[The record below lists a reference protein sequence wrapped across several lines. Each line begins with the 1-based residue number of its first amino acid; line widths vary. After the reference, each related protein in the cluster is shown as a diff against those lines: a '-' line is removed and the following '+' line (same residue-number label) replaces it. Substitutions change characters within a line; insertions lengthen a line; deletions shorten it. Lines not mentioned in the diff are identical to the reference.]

1 MTQSTEIAAPQA
13 SPLATLLADPERL
26 AAVPVETMERLLAMQ
41 ERYDAEQARR
51 EYFEAFARVQGRMR
65 PVPKKGWNPQTRS
78 KYPRLEDVKEMLD
91 PLLADEGFAQ
101 SVAMVPGAGEGLMRF
116 ELLIRHRAG
125 HSERHYLDAPGDD
138 RGMKGSPTKTA
149 LHGMRS
155 SMTYCRR
162 ALISDVWDVRTC
174 EEDDDGNAG
183 GAGPG
188 AELISEAERAEV
200 QRELGRTGS
209 DIARFCQ
216 FVGVDSVAKIQKSQL
231 RMALSALKRKPSAGG
246 TT

>member
-26 AAVPVETMERLLAMQ
+26 KDLKVETLERLLAMQ
-41 ERYDAEQARR
+41 ERLDAEHARR
-51 EYFEAFARVQGRMR
+51 EFDAAFARVQSRMR
-65 PVPKKGWNPQTRS
+65 PVPKRGFNPQTRS
-78 KYPRLEDVKEMLD
+78 KYPRLEDIKDMLD
-91 PLLADEGFAQ
+91 PLIAEEGFAQ

-116 ELLIRHRAG
+116 ELLIRRAG

-138 RGMKGSPTKTA
+138 RGMKGNPTKTA

-162 ALISDVWDVRTC
+162 ALICDVWDVRTC

-188 AELISEAERAEV
+188 AELISEPERAEI
-200 QRELGRTGS
+200 QRELDRTGS
-209 DIARFCQ
+209 DIARFCA
-216 FVGVDSVAKIQKSQL
+216 FVGVDSLAKIQKSQL
-231 RMALSALKRKPSAGG
+231 RMALSALKRKPDAGG